1 MSLKGIA
8 GQARNDD
15 GVKHIYCDKSGVSVN
30 KKDKNKKKIK
40 RIAVTGIMLA
50 VIMALSAFEQMLPPL
65 PLLPPAM
72 KPGLSN
78 IITMYCVFFVSR
90 TQAVMLNAAKSLF
103 ILLIRGPIAASLSFC
118 GGMLSIFVI
127 ILLIAVFRE
136 RISYTA
142 VSVAGALAHNI
153 GQFAA
158 VSVILYSPDIG
169 YYYLYYLPVLII
181 SGIIM
186 GTITGTLL
194 KVVIPAFDNILK

>member
-1 MSLKGIA
+1 M
-8 GQARNDD
+8 
-15 GVKHIYCDKSGVSVN
+15 
-30 KKDKNKKKIK
+30 KNKNNTRLK
-40 RIAVTGIMLA
+40 RLAFTGIMLG
-50 VIMALSAFEQMLPPL
+50 IIIALSAVEQMLPPL
-65 PLLPPAM
+65 PLLPPTM
-72 KPGLSN
+72 KLGLSN

-103 ILLIRGPIAASLSFC
+103 ILLIRGPIAAVLSFC
-118 GGMLSIFVI
+118 GGMLSITVI
-127 ILLIAVFRE
+127 ILLTMIFRE
-136 RISYTA
+136 RISYIA
-142 VSVAGALAHNI
+142 VSVAGALSHNM

-194 KVVIPAFDNILK
+194 KVVTPAFNNILK